1 MQYLEEIDARDRADG
16 TPQSRRMRQIPPE
29 TGRFLALLL
38 ANAPLGQVLEIGTS
52 AGYSTLWL
60 SLACRANG
68 RTITTFEISENKA
81 RLAQETF
88 EVAQIDDIVELIEGD
103 ARQQLA
109 NYKDVAFCFLDTE
122 KDIYEDCY
130 QAVIPNLV
138 SGGLLVADNAISH
151 QDELQ
156 PLIDQAL
163 NDNRVDAMVVSVGK
177 GLLVNRKI

>member
-60 SLACRANG
+60 SLACRADG
-68 RTITTFEISENKA
+68 RRITTFETSEYKA
-81 RLAQETF
+81 RMARETF
-88 EVAQIDDIVELIEGD
+88 QKAQIEDMVNLVEGD
-103 ARQQLA
+103 AVAQLEK
-109 NYKDVAFCFLDTE
+109 YQEVAFCFLDTE
-122 KDIYEDCY
+122 KEIYKACY
-130 QAVIPNLV
+130 ETVIPRLV
-138 SGGLLVADNAISH
+138 SGGLLVADNATSH
-151 QDELQ
+151 QVELQ
-156 PLIDQAL
+156 TFIDQAL
-163 NDNRVDAMVVSVGK
+163 NDIRVDAMVVSVGK